1 MKFGQLI
8 EYYLRSIFLE
18 KSYTKWGGEISPK
31 PCSKKSKLSVSLDH
45 YSVCLYVMRYWAI
58 CVLQL
63 LLNQLDVISFEISLT
78 FLFHL
83 FIYLF
88 IYLFIC
94 LFVYLFIYL
103 FIYLLLIY
111 FLFSIYLTLAR
122 KICN

>member
-31 PCSKKSKLSVSLDH
+31 PCSKKSKLSLSLDH

-63 LLNQLDVISFEISLT
+63 LLNQLDIISFEISLT

-88 IYLFIC
+88 IY